1 MSTVDDRP
9 SVWVGHITLHTHC
22 LDESETFM
30 QKIGMRPI
38 FRGDEVAVLELRGG
52 THVVLLKQDSPGE
65 GNADFDLMV
74 EDLEETH
81 RDYGARGL
89 EPSEVTRGDIHDS
102 FTIRDPGGMLITVNS
117 THVSD
122 QPV

>member
-9 SVWVGHITLHTHC
+9 SVWVGHITLHTNC
-22 LDESETFM
+22 LNESETFM

-38 FRGDEVAVLELRGG
+38 FRNDEVAVLELRGG
-52 THVVLLKQDSPGE
+52 THVLLLKQDSPGE

-74 EDLEETH
+74 EDLNETH
-81 RDYGARGL
+81 HDYAARGL
-89 EPSEVTRGDIHDS
+89 EPSEVARGDIHDS